1 MKKYIF
7 NLLLLAL
14 LFCVTACSDDDLGP
28 SIFDT
33 TTEELTELDLWMQ
46 KNFVEP
52 YNPIRLYGIVM
63 RL

>member
-1 MKKYIF
+1 MKNIYLT
-7 NLLLLAL
+7 LLLLVL

-52 YNPIRLYGIVM
+52 YNM
-63 RL
+63 K

>member
-33 TTEELTELDLWMQ
+33 TTEAGSLDAEKFCGTL
-46 KNFVEP
+46 
-52 YNPIRLYGIVM
+52 
-63 RL
+63 